1 MRYMLNSLMKTNRSF
16 ESIAEKWG
24 YAHWYVQIRVKL
36 KSIDRLKESFGAEE
50 LIFFFIPFLVNYS
63 KCAAQIFVSQKD
75 LGPEEDRLV
84 PMLALGMV
92 ERVAYCLRIK
102 EQFMEER
109 TEYILIYTLL
119 VEVQVKTQ
127 FYETDNTIA
136 YSWPGV
142 RDEKF
147 KVRV

>member
-1 MRYMLNSLMKTNRSF
+1 
-16 ESIAEKWG
+16 
-24 YAHWYVQIRVKL
+24 
-36 KSIDRLKESFGAEE
+36 
-50 LIFFFIPFLVNYS
+50 
-63 KCAAQIFVSQKD
+63 
-75 LGPEEDRLV
+75 
-84 PMLALGMV
+84 MLALGMV
-92 ERVAYCLRIK
+92 ERVAYCLRMK

-109 TEYILIYTLL
+109 TEYILIYDLL

-147 KVRV
+147 KVRVWNLKERFITIHKQHILKRLAKLFEFVMFNPSWFFQLEQYFFYFPFIIASLDFFYREHFCYFEESVN